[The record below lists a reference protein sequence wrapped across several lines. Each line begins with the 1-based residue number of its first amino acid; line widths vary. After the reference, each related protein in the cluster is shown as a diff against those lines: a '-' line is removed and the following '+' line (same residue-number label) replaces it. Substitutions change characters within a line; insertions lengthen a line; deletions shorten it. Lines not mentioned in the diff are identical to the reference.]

1 MADLSTE
8 VVNGTTYNLKDTTA
22 RATANAVTTQEE
34 YDRQQAAHCYGGQS
48 LITLLGAS
56 SFDDCCAKLHTR
68 ASAANF
74 SGLRVGDYIDVAAGI
89 YGTRRYAI
97 ADFDQY
103 YQCGDTAMG
112 HHIVFVDTK
121 PVPIPSGDTHP
132 CKANTSYLMW
142 NDTATNQ
149 GTADENCPYL
159 ASGLHDWEI
168 NNFLAAFPTA
178 LKNVMIERREWLETR
193 YAAGQSLT
201 ASPGAAWKSLGKLWS
216 LSEMEVYGTVV
227 WGTPGYTV
235 GISRQLEYFRNA
247 KHQLNGERIHWWLRS
262 VSGSS
267 ASNVC
272 IVYRSGDAN
281 HRSATYDWVRPRCG
295 FLLG

>member
-8 VVNGTTYNLKDTTA
+8 VVNGTTYSLKDTSA
-22 RATANAVTTQEE
+22 RATANAVTVQEE
-34 YDRQQAAHCYGGQS
+34 YDRQQAAHCYNGQS

-56 SFDDCCAKLHTR
+56 SFDDCCAKLHQR

-74 SGLRVGDYIDVAAGI
+74 AGLRVGDYIDAACGD

-97 ADFDQY
+97 ADFDPY
-103 YQCGDTAMG
+103 YQAGDTAMG
-112 HHIVFVDTK
+112 HHIAFVDQS
-121 PVPIPSGDTHP
+121 PVAIPTSDTHP
-132 CKANTSYLMW
+132 CKANGSYLMW
-142 NDTATNQ
+142 NATATNQ
-149 GTADENCPYL
+149 GTEEEPAPYL

-168 NNFLAAFPTA
+168 NNFLPAHPNA
-178 LKNVMIERREWLETR
+178 LKQYMLSRREILETR

-201 ASPGAAWKSLGKLWS
+201 ASPSWAWKDMGKLWS
-216 LSEMEVYGTVV
+216 LSEIEVYGCVV

-235 GISRQLEYFRNA
+235 GTSRQLEYFRNA
-247 KHQLNGERIHWWLRS
+247 KHQLNGSRVSWWLRS

-267 ASNVC
+267 ASHVC
-272 IVYRSGDAN
+272 HVHSYGGAN
-281 HRSATYDWVRPRCG
+281 ATSAACTWVRPRCG

>member
-8 VVNGTTYNLKDTTA
+8 VVNGNTYSLKDTSA
-22 RATANAVTTQEE
+22 RATANAVTVQEE
-34 YDRQQAAHCYGGQS
+34 YDRQQAANCYNGQS

-56 SFDDCCAKLHTR
+56 SADDCFAKLHQR

-74 SGLRVGDYIDVAAGI
+74 AGLRVGDHIDVSAGI
-89 YGTRRYAI
+89 YGTRRFVI
-97 ADFDQY
+97 ADFDPY
-103 YQCGDTAMG
+103 YQMGDTAMG
-112 HHIVFVDTK
+112 HHICFVDSA
-121 PVPIPSGDTHP
+121 PVPIPSGDTHE
-132 CKANTSYLMW
+132 CVTGTNLKW
-142 NDTATNQ
+142 NATNTNQ
-149 GTADENCPYL
+149 GTEAENCPYL
-159 ASGLHDWEI
+159 ASGIHDWEI

-193 YAAGQSLT
+193 YASGQNLT

-227 WGTPGYTV
+227 WGTPGYSV
-235 GISRQLEYFRNA
+235 GISRQLEYFKNIKR
-247 KHQLNGERIHWWLRS
+247 QLSGGRVPWWLRS

-272 IVYRSGDAN
+272 YVNSNGYAN
-281 HRSATYDWVRPRCG
+281 YNSAAYALLRPRCG

>member
-1 MADLSTE
+1 
-8 VVNGTTYNLKDTTA
+8 V
-22 RATANAVTTQEE
+22 
-34 YDRQQAAHCYGGQS
+34 
-48 LITLLGAS
+48 
-56 SFDDCCAKLHTR
+56 
-68 ASAANF
+68 
-74 SGLRVGDYIDVAAGI
+74 
-89 YGTRRYAI
+89 I
-97 ADFDQY
+97 ADFDPY

-112 HHIVFVDTK
+112 HHICFVDQT
-121 PVPIPSGDTHP
+121 PVAIPSGDSHECIT
-132 CKANTSYLMW
+132 NTSYLMW
-142 NDTATNQ
+142 NKTATNQ

-193 YAAGQSLT
+193 YSASGNLNT
-201 ASPGAAWKSLGKLWS
+201 SPGAAWKSLGKLWS

-247 KHQLNGERIHWWLRS
+247 KHQLNGSRITWWLRS

-267 ASNVC
+267 ASHVC
-272 IVYRSGDAN
+272 YVSNGGTAY
-281 HRSATYDWVRPRCG
+281 HTSAADTWGRPRCG